1 MLAPVC
7 IGGEVVMQKA
17 WFSLLLCMAAAASGE
32 ARAAGFDCSKASTPD
47 EKAVCS
53 NPQLSALD
61 SEMTGLWYAY
71 SRVPMLM
78 GSSGNR
84 QDEAD
89 AFLARRR
96 QCGSNVAC
104 INAAYA
110 ARIAT
115 LQSEITT
122 SMEAMA
128 PLVTGGCSQP

>member
-1 MLAPVC
+1 
-7 IGGEVVMQKA
+7 MQKA
-17 WFSLLLCMAAAASGE
+17 WIALALGLAGAAFASGE
-32 ARAAGFDCSKASTPD
+32 AGAAGFDCSKASAPD
-47 EKAVCS
+47 EKAVCAS
-53 NPQLSALD
+53 PQLSALD

-96 QCGSNVAC
+96 QCGSDAAC
-104 INAAYA
+104 INAAYI
-110 ARIAT
+110 ARIAA
-115 LQSEITT
+115 LQGEITT
-122 SMEAMA
+122 SMNAMA

>member
-1 MLAPVC
+1 MTRFLIAFVAGC
-7 IGGEVVMQKA
+7 AACALTSGG
-17 WFSLLLCMAAAASGE
+17 AS
-32 ARAAGFDCSKASTPD
+32 AAGFDCSKASAPD
-47 EKAVCS
+47 ERAVCD

-84 QDEAD
+84 QDEAE

-96 QCGSNVAC
+96 QCGADVAC
-104 INAAYA
+104 ISAAYA

-115 LQSEITT
+115 LQQEISS
-122 SMEAMA
+122 SMTAMA
-128 PLVTGGCSQP
+128 PLVTGGCPQQ

>member
-1 MLAPVC
+1 MHRVWIAIALGFAGC
-7 IGGEVVMQKA
+7 VM
-17 WFSLLLCMAAAASGE
+17 ASNE
-32 ARAAGFDCSKASTPD
+32 ARAAGFDCSKASAPD
-47 EKAVCS
+47 ERAVCD

-84 QDEAD
+84 QDEAQ

-96 QCGSNVAC
+96 QCGSDAAC
-104 INAAYA
+104 ISAAYT

-115 LQSEITT
+115 LQQEISA
-122 SMEAMA
+122 SMTAMA
-128 PLVTGGCSQP
+128 PLVTGGPACD

>member
-1 MLAPVC
+1 
-7 IGGEVVMQKA
+7 MQKA
-17 WFSLLLCMAAAASGE
+17 WLMLVLGLAGAALASGT
-32 ARAAGFDCSKASTPD
+32 AAAAGFDCSKASAPD
-47 EKAVCS
+47 ELAVCA

-96 QCGSNVAC
+96 QCGPDVAC
-104 INAAYA
+104 INAAYS

-115 LQSEITT
+115 LQGEITT
-122 SMEAMA
+122 SMNAMA
-128 PLVTGGCSQP
+128 PLVTGGCPQP

>member
-1 MLAPVC
+1 
-7 IGGEVVMQKA
+7 MQKA
-17 WFSLLLCMAAAASGE
+17 WIALVLGLAAAALASGE
-32 ARAAGFDCSKASTPD
+32 ARAAGFDCAKASAPD
-47 EKAVCS
+47 ELAVCA

-96 QCGSNVAC
+96 QCGSDVAC
-104 INAAYA
+104 IEAAYSS
-110 ARIAT
+110 RIAT
-115 LQSEITT
+115 LEGEITT
-122 SMEAMA
+122 SMDAMA
-128 PLVTGGCSQP
+128 PLVTGGCPQP